1 MNTKFALVT
10 VGVFC
15 FAVAP
20 AFGDETNLLARWG
33 APTNNLVAAAD
44 PIRQSV
50 DSEDLAEALGVK
62 HWDFLVQVPYAG
74 TLPISFHWIENGKDR
89 LLGQTGLVVDRM
101 DPMTGKEIPPPY
113 QDRIL
118 FVIFPVD
125 TSTDDQWSNSAKLR
139 IFIKDYDRH
148 DSTVLLIENPFK
160 NNKRGYS
167 IPSAPMAVHKDNE
180 KIEPGS
186 VKRAMG
192 TEFDV
197 MRTADNQR
205 TKQSSFRISFN

>member
-1 MNTKFALVT
+1 MNTKLALLT
-10 VGVFC
+10 VSLFC
-15 FAVAP
+15 LAVAP
-20 AFGDETNLLARWG
+20 AFCDETNLLARWG
-33 APTNNLVAAAD
+33 APTNELVAAAD
-44 PIRQSV
+44 PIHQTV
-50 DSEDLAEALGVK
+50 DSEDLAEALGIR
-62 HWDFLVQVPYAG
+62 HWDFLVQPKASS
-74 TLPISFHWIENGKDR
+74 LFISFHWIEDGKDR
-89 LLGQTGLVVDRM
+89 LLGQTGLVVDRI
-101 DPMTGKEIPPPY
+101 DPYTGRFVPPPY

-125 TSTDDQWSNSAKLR
+125 TSADDPWSNSAKLR

-167 IPSAPMAVHKDNE
+167 IPSAPMAVHNDNE

-197 MRTADNQR
+197 MKTADNQR